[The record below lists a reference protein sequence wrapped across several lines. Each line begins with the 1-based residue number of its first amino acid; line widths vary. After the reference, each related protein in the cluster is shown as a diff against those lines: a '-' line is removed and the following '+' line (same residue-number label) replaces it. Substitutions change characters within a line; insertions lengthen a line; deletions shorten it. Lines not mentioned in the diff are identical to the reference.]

1 MKKIN
6 ENTKVTL
13 TVRQLKKLVKE
24 SINEASDINDNLF
37 DQQEILKELISVAEI
52 AIIESNKMIKSDGED
67 LYAQEDYEK
76 TINRIL
82 KLFAKIEKFDVVNL

>member
-1 MKKIN
+1 MTMKNSDKI
-6 ENTKVTL
+6 TL

-24 SINEASDINDNLF
+24 SSNDISDINDNLF
-37 DQQEILKELISVAEI
+37 DQQEILEELIRTAEI

-76 TINRIL
+76 AIIKIL
-82 KLFAKIEKFDVVNL
+82 NLASKVGKFDIVNL